1 MSKIINVPKLRFK
14 EFSGEWEEKYL
25 SELGTFKNGL
35 NKSKEDFGFGYPFVN
50 LMDVFGK
57 DVVFSEKFDLVN
69 ANEKDLKLYNLL
81 KGDILFIR
89 SSVKR
94 EGVGETILVLDDLE
108 NTTYSGFLI
117 RFREKTKYLN
127 LLFKKYCF
135 KTKKFRKSLLSLSTT
150 SANTNINQE
159 SLNLLK
165 LNFPAKQEQE
175 KIASFLTSVD
185 IKIEQLTKK
194 EELLQQ
200 YKKGVMQ
207 KIFNQEIRFK
217 DDDVSEFC
225 DWDEKKLGDVCNIK
239 KGSQLN
245 KDTLTYIGD
254 YPALNGG
261 INPSGYTTDWN
272 TEANTITIS
281 EGGNSCGYVNFVT
294 TRFWS
299 GGHNYSLQELENT
312 INPKYLYQYLKFN
325 ELNIMKLRVGS
336 GLPNIQK
343 SAISSFNINILCIEE
358 QTKIANFLSS
368 IDSKIEQVQKQLN
381 FTKEFKKALLQQM
394 FV

>member
-1 MSKIINVPKLRFK
+1 MNNVPKLRFK
-14 EFSGEWEEKYL
+14 EFSEEW
-25 SELGTFKNGL
+25 
-35 NKSKEDFGFGYPFVN
+35 KSKKIKELTNYVDYRGKTPTKTETGVFLVTAKNIKQGFIDYTSSQEYISTDDYEEV
-50 LMDVFGK
+50 MRRGK
-57 DVVFSEKFDLVN
+57 P
-69 ANEKDLKLYNLL
+69 L
-81 KGDILFIR
+81 KGDVLLTTEAPLGNIAQID
-89 SSVKR
+89 R
-94 EGVGETILVLDDLE
+94 EDIALAQRVIKFRGNELLD
-108 NTTYSGFLI
+108 NGFLKHYMLGNKFQ
-117 RFREKTKYLN
+117 R
-127 LLFKKYCF
+127 LLEIKAIGTTVLGIQGKVLH
-135 KTKKFRKSLLSLSTT
+135 SLPLT
-150 SANTNINQE
+150 I
-159 SLNLLK
+159 
-165 LNFPAKQEQE
+165 PIKQEQE
-175 KIASFLTSVD
+175 KIASFLTSID
-185 IKIEQLTKK
+185 TKMEQLAKK

-217 DDDVSEFC
+217 ADDGSEFC
-225 DWDEKKLGDVCNIK
+225 EWEENKLGEICSIK

-245 KDTLTYIGD
+245 KDTLTEIGD

-281 EGGNSCGYVNFVT
+281 EGGNSCGYVNFVR

-343 SAISSFNINILCIEE
+343 SAISSFNINIPCIEE
-358 QTKIANFLSS
+358 QNKIANFLFS
-368 IDSKIEQVQKQLN
+368 IDTKIEQVQKQLN
-381 FTKEFKKALLQQM
+381 FIKEFKKALLHQM